1 MATFSL
7 IAANNDN
14 STLLR
19 AGSGWVDSID
29 FYNPSAAIRYVK
41 LYDKATAPGASDT
54 PLLRIGIPAG
64 GRDQLSYPERELVYG
79 AGLGVRIVTGQP
91 DNDNTAP
98 TAGDVVINI
107 VYR

>member
-1 MATFSL
+1 MSVYSTIAVNTDNAAL
-7 IAANNDN
+7 I
-14 STLLR
+14 R

-41 LYDKATAPGASDT
+41 LYDKAAAPTASDT
-54 PLLRIGIPAG
+54 PFLRIGIPAG
-64 GRDQLSYPERELVYG
+64 GRDQLSYPSRELNYG
-79 AGLGVRIVTGQP
+79 AGLGVRIVTGQA